1 MLLYSRITWSYDS
14 LCSNIIYDTW
24 RDSAKP
30 AALLQ
35 RVIILINVAQ
45 LRRKDRG
52 QGERMRKEP
61 SYGRKR
67 EEKEIMM
74 QDLQHWM
81 DGLWNFF
88 RRSMNIRW
96 AGSTSWQRT
105 FLASS
110 PRKIYVLLFAPLR
123 TTSLRTVADLIPAA
137 LAIVALAIPSDESSF
152 SSEQ

>member
-81 DGLWNFF
+81 DGL
-88 RRSMNIRW
+88 
-96 AGSTSWQRT
+96 
-105 FLASS
+105 
-110 PRKIYVLLFAPLR
+110 
-123 TTSLRTVADLIPAA
+123 
-137 LAIVALAIPSDESSF
+137 
-152 SSEQ
+152 